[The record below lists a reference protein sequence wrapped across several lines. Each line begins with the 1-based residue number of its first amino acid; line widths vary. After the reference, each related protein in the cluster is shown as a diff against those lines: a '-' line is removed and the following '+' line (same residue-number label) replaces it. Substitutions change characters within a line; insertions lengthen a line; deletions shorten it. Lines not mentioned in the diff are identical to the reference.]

1 MSRMK
6 NDVLQ
11 VVSDKI
17 VFVGEIDVGGMRF
30 HFRLRIFARGEV
42 TRVIAMTARGI
53 CGQEDYQQFRVPQ
66 QAGLRWGS
74 RHLGDQNQ
82 RRHDDREDLCG
93 QQAWHLWVDSG
104 LSLSSIVAVDT

>member
-1 MSRMK
+1 MK

-30 HFRLRIFARGEV
+30 HFRLRIFARGGHQGHCDDRQKED
-42 TRVIAMTARGI
+42 
-53 CGQEDYQQFRVPQ
+53 GQEDYQQFRVPQ
-66 QAGLRWGS
+66 QAGRRWGS